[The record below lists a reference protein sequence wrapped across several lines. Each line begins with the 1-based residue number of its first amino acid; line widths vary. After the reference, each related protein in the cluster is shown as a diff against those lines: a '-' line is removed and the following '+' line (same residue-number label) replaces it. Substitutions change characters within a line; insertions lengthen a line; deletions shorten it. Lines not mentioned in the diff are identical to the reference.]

1 MRVGFIGLGRMG
13 LPMSQHV
20 VRAGHDVTVHNRTRA
35 KEAAVVELGAQV
47 ATSPLDVSRR
57 ADIVLACLPSLDA
70 TRQVFLGPDGVATN
84 ARPGMVL
91 VDHSTIAPTL
101 AREIAAE
108 ASSRN
113 ASFLDAPVSGGP
125 AGAEGAHL
133 TIMAGG
139 DAEAFT
145 RVQPL
150 LEVLG
155 TNVRHV
161 GDVGAG
167 AVAKLVNQ
175 LLTFVNANA
184 AAEAMLLAS
193 SAGAS
198 PGDLLPILKT
208 AWGQSAMVERAIDKY
223 ADRDFDAGAP
233 LRLFEKDLG
242 LIRDMAAEAG
252 LTLPLV
258 EAASSRLRE
267 ALSTGLAE
275 EDLVAVLKPYER
287 ESGILVGG

>member
-20 VRAGHDVTVHNRTRA
+20 VLAGHDLTVHNRTRA
-35 KEAAVVELGAQV
+35 KEAAVVELGAQA

-84 ARPGMVL
+84 ARPGMIL
-91 VDHSTIAPTL
+91 VDHSTITPAL
-101 AREIAAE
+101 AREISAE

-113 ASFLDAPVSGGP
+113 AYFLDAPVSGGP

-139 DAEAFT
+139 DAEAFA

-167 AVAKLVNQ
+167 SVAKLVNQ

-242 LIRDMAAEAG
+242 LIRDMAADAG

-258 EAASSRLRE
+258 EVASSRLRE